1 MARAYAPDIHEAR
14 ERSLRFHPLRWFFQ
28 VFPAVFR
35 THGRAFL
42 LSLLITLLGCAS
54 GVALL
59 SVDREAKSVLLPFSR
74 LQMDPGQRV
83 AQEEKEGAVHDRL
96 KGVKATF
103 SAGLMTHN
111 ARVSLFTF
119 ALGLTWGIGTAV
131 FLFFNGVLLG
141 AVAFD
146 YAVAGQGTFVLGW
159 LLPHGV
165 IEIPAMLI
173 AGQAGFVLA
182 GALIG
187 WGTREPMR
195 RRLRRIIPD
204 LVTLV
209 GGITIMLV
217 WAGIVEAFFSQY
229 HEPVLPYKIK
239 ISFGALELC
248 ALTILL
254 GLSGRFKEVIRG
266 KSQ

>member
-1 MARAYAPDIHEAR
+1 MVASFSSP
-14 ERSLRFHPLRWFFQ
+14 SLVLSGLPCRFSEPWQ
-28 VFPAVFR
+28 
-35 THGRAFL
+35 GL
-42 LSLLITLLGCAS
+42 LFSLLITLLGCAS
-54 GVALL
+54 GAALL

-83 AQEEKEGAVHDRL
+83 AEEEKEGAVHDRL

-146 YAVAGQGTFVLGW
+146 YAVAGQTTFILGW

-165 IEIPAMLI
+165 IEIPAILI

-195 RRLRRIIPD
+195 RRLRRVIPD
-204 LVTLV
+204 LVTLIA
-209 GGITIMLV
+209 GTAIMLV
-217 WAGIVEAFFSQY
+217 WAGVVEAFFSQY

-239 ISFGALELC
+239 ISFGVVELC
-248 ALTILL
+248 ALTALL